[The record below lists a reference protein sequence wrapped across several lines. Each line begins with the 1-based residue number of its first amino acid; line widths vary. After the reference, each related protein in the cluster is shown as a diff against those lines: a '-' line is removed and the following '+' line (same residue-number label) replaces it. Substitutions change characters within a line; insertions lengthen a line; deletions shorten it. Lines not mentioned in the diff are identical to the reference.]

1 MRRVIAAV
9 CTLAVALL
17 PACGK
22 EPNSLFDAAG
32 YHVRGDTVFYL
43 RAFPGDAFEIAGADA
58 ATFEV
63 LDRTYARDASRVY
76 VDGRVLPD
84 ADPATF
90 ELLDR
95 PNFAKDA
102 RHVFRHDDVASDD
115 PAHFELLE
123 AELSKDSQYVY
134 WSDGSVLSDDP
145 QHFEIVS
152 TVDYYT
158 FTKDRSAVHVNGT
171 EIAGA
176 DPATFR
182 VLRGAYARDDAGAFY
197 FTDAMPLADADAL
210 EVLEGSYARDT
221 AHAYWMGKVIDGAD
235 PMSFVVLNGNFECTA
250 DATRAYYRD
259 VVIAGAVPSEFPP
272 DKAVTNCSE
281 TSISFAP

>member
-58 ATFEV
+58 
-63 LDRTYARDASRVY
+63 
-76 VDGRVLPD
+76 
-84 ADPATF
+84 ATF

-152 TVDYYT
+152 TVDYYP

-272 DKAVTNCSE
+272 GKAVTNCSE